1 MKKLSEYDSK
11 LGELLKEF
19 HFRFAD
25 LNNLKISLNFLVIP
39 FEIDVVN
46 DGLSIPH
53 YILNESATGEMEL
66 LELQED
72 HSLKMHHKSTQS
84 ANEFWKLVSPSKYPN
99 LRKAAS
105 RLLSIFGTTYCC
117 ESLFST
123 MKFIKSKHRSQLT
136 NEHLT
141 ELIRTALTNYEP
153 NFRKCSAKLQ
163 THMPSTSKQ

>member
-1 MKKLSEYDSK
+1 MTYIVNYRLS
-11 LGELLKEF
+11 
-19 HFRFAD
+19 
-25 LNNLKISLNFLVIP
+25 N
-39 FEIDVVN
+39 
-46 DGLSIPH
+46 PH